1 MSSLCYL
8 YRLTV
13 ARAIDN
19 RYFSNIETLP
29 IGSDPNDRPCR
40 CPLRDSHDPPLGIPD
55 LQSTGSNPL
64 SDGVLICKGWTAQ
77 EEEEEEEEEFHAGFF
92 LIMNSPM
99 TVLCLERLPRIGSV

>member
-55 LQSTGSNPL
+55 LQLTRGNPL
-64 SDGVLICKGWTAQ
+64 SDSVSIGMGWTAQ
-77 EEEEEEEEEFHAGFF
+77 EEKDEEEFHAGFF